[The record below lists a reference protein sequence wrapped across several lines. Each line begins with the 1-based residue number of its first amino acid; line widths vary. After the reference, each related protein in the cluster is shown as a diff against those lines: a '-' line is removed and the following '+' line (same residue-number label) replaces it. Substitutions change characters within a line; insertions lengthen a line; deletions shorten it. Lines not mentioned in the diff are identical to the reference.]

1 MINYY
6 DEIKK
11 KLLKN
16 EIYAKVK
23 DYSKERNKVLTYFEV
38 GKLLSDAGKEY
49 GKNIIGS
56 YAKKLVNEVGKKYNE
71 RYLRYMR
78 QFYDMVLVTKWKPLV
93 SKLSWTNLL
102 LIMPLKDKNKM
113 NYYINQCLI
122 YNLSK
127 RQLQE
132 KIKNNEYDRLNKKT
146 KDKLILNNN
155 LDIVEY
161 IPKPIII
168 KNKENVEIIT
178 EKVLHNL
185 IIENLPSFMKELG
198 TGYSFI
204 DNEYKI
210 KIGQRYNY
218 IDLLLFNYEFNCF
231 VVIELKVT
239 ELKKQYIGQIQI
251 YMDYIDKNIR
261 KSYHDKTIGIIICKR
276 NNEYIIEYCS
286 NKKIISREYKII

>member
-1 MINYY
+1 MNYY
-6 DEIKK
+6 NEIKD
-11 KLLKN
+11 KLIEN

-23 DYSKERNKVLTYFEV
+23 DYSKEKHRVITYFEI
-38 GKLLSDAGKEY
+38 GKLLYEAGSKY
-49 GKNIIGS
+49 GDNIIGK
-56 YAKKLVNEVGKKYNE
+56 YAEKLTIEIGKKYNT
-71 RYLRYMR
+71 RTLRSMR
-78 QFYDMVLVTKWKPLV
+78 QLYFSFKDDIWKPLV

-161 IPKPIII
+161 IPNPIII

-178 EKVLHNL
+178 EKVLNNL

>member
-1 MINYY
+1 MNYY
-6 DEIKK
+6 NEIKD
-11 KLLKN
+11 KLIEN

-23 DYSKERNKVLTYFEV
+23 DYSKEKHRVITYFEI
-38 GKLLSDAGKEY
+38 GKLLYEAGSKY
-49 GKNIIGS
+49 GDNIIGK
-56 YAKKLVNEVGKKYNE
+56 YAEKLTIEIGKKYNT
-71 RYLRYMR
+71 RTLRSMR
-78 QFYDMVLVTKWKPLV
+78 QLYFSFKDDIWKPLV

-161 IPKPIII
+161 IPNPIII

-218 IDLLLFNYEFNCF
+218 IDWLLFNYEFNCF

>member
-1 MINYY
+1 MNYY
-6 DEIKK
+6 HEIKD
-11 KLLKN
+11 KLIEN

-23 DYSKERNKVLTYFEV
+23 DYSKEKHRVITYFEI
-38 GKLLSDAGKEY
+38 GKLLYEAGSKY
-49 GKNIIGS
+49 GDNIIGK
-56 YAKKLVNEVGKKYNE
+56 YAEKLTIEIGKKYNT
-71 RYLRYMR
+71 RTLRSMR
-78 QFYDMVLVTKWKPLV
+78 QLYFSFKDDIWKPLV

-161 IPKPIII
+161 IPNPIII

>member
-1 MINYY
+1 MNYY
-6 DEIKK
+6 NEIKD
-11 KLLKN
+11 KLIEN

-23 DYSKERNKVLTYFEV
+23 DYSKEKHRVITYFEI
-38 GKLLSDAGKEY
+38 GKLLYEAGSKY
-49 GKNIIGS
+49 GDNIIGK
-56 YAKKLVNEVGKKYNE
+56 YAEKLTIEIGKKYNT
-71 RYLRYMR
+71 RTLRSMR
-78 QFYDMVLVTKWKPLV
+78 QLYFSFKDDIWKPLV

-161 IPKPIII
+161 IPNPIII

-231 VVIELKVT
+231 MVIELKVT

>member
-1 MINYY
+1 MNYY
-6 DEIKK
+6 NEIKD
-11 KLLKN
+11 KLIEN

-23 DYSKERNKVLTYFEV
+23 DYSKEKHRVITYFEI
-38 GKLLSDAGKEY
+38 GKLLYEAGSKY
-49 GKNIIGS
+49 GDNIIGK
-56 YAKKLVNEVGKKYNE
+56 YAEKLTIEIGKKYNT
-71 RYLRYMR
+71 RTLRSMR
-78 QFYDMVLVTKWKPLV
+78 QLYFSFKDDIWKPLV

-161 IPKPIII
+161 IPNPIII

-286 NKKIISREYKII
+286 NKKIIPREYKII

>member
-1 MINYY
+1 MNYY
-6 DEIKK
+6 NEIKD
-11 KLLKN
+11 KLIEN

-23 DYSKERNKVLTYFEV
+23 DYSKEKHRVITYFEI
-38 GKLLSDAGKEY
+38 GKLLYEAGSKY
-49 GKNIIGS
+49 GDNIIGK
-56 YAKKLVNEVGKKYNE
+56 YAEKLTIEIGKKYNT
-71 RYLRYMR
+71 RTLRSMR
-78 QFYDMVLVTKWKPLV
+78 QLYFSFKDDIWKPLV

-102 LIMPLKDKNKM
+102 LIMPLKDKNKI

-161 IPKPIII
+161 IPNPIII

-286 NKKIISREYKII
+286 NKKTISREYKII

>member
-1 MINYY
+1 MNYY
-6 DEIKK
+6 NEIKD
-11 KLLKN
+11 KLIEN

-23 DYSKERNKVLTYFEV
+23 DYSKEKHRVITYFEI
-38 GKLLSDAGKEY
+38 GKLLYEAGSKY
-49 GKNIIGS
+49 GDNIIEK
-56 YAKKLVNEVGKKYNE
+56 YAEKLTIEIGKKYNT
-71 RYLRYMR
+71 RTLRSMR
-78 QFYDMVLVTKWKPLV
+78 QLYFSFKDDIWKPLV

-161 IPKPIII
+161 IPNPIII

>member
-1 MINYY
+1 MNYY
-6 DEIKK
+6 NEIKD
-11 KLLKN
+11 KLIEN

-23 DYSKERNKVLTYFEV
+23 DYSKEKHRVITYFEI
-38 GKLLSDAGKEY
+38 GKLLYEAGSKY
-49 GKNIIGS
+49 GDNIIEK
-56 YAKKLVNEVGKKYNE
+56 YAEKLTIEIGKKYNT
-71 RYLRYMR
+71 RTLRSMR
-78 QFYDMVLVTKWKPLV
+78 QLYFSFKDDIWKPLV

-161 IPKPIII
+161 IPNPIII

-218 IDLLLFNYEFNCF
+218 
-231 VVIELKVT
+231 K
-239 ELKKQYIGQIQI
+239 IG
-251 YMDYIDKNIR
+251 R
-261 KSYHDKTIGIIICKR
+261 ASC
-276 NNEYIIEYCS
+276 
-286 NKKIISREYKII
+286 RERV

>member
-1 MINYY
+1 MNYY
-6 DEIKK
+6 NEIKD
-11 KLLKN
+11 KLIEN

-23 DYSKERNKVLTYFEV
+23 DYSKEKHRVITYFEI
-38 GKLLSDAGKEY
+38 GKLLYEAGSKY
-49 GKNIIGS
+49 GDNIIGK
-56 YAKKLVNEVGKKYNE
+56 YAEKLTIEIGKKYNT
-71 RYLRYMR
+71 RTLRSMR
-78 QFYDMVLVTKWKPLV
+78 QLYFSFKDDIWKPLV

-161 IPKPIII
+161 IPNSIII

>member
-1 MINYY
+1 MNYY
-6 DEIKK
+6 NEIKD
-11 KLLKN
+11 KLIEN

-23 DYSKERNKVLTYFEV
+23 DYSKEKHRVITYFEI
-38 GKLLSDAGKEY
+38 GKLLYEAGSKY
-49 GKNIIGS
+49 GDNIIGK
-56 YAKKLVNEVGKKYNE
+56 YAEKLTIEIGKKYNT
-71 RYLRYMR
+71 RTLRSMR
-78 QFYDMVLVTKWKPLV
+78 QLYFSFKDDIWKPLV

-161 IPKPIII
+161 IPNPIII

-185 IIENLPSFMKELG
+185 IIENLPSFLKELG

-210 KIGQRYNY
+210 KLGQRYNY

-276 NNEYIIEYCS
+276 NNEYIIEY
-286 NKKIISREYKII
+286 

>member
-1 MINYY
+1 MNYY
-6 DEIKK
+6 NEIKD
-11 KLLKN
+11 KLIEN

-23 DYSKERNKVLTYFEV
+23 DYSKEKHRVITYFEI
-38 GKLLSDAGKEY
+38 GKLLYEAGSKY
-49 GKNIIGS
+49 GDNIIGK
-56 YAKKLVNEVGKKYNE
+56 YAEKLTIEIGKKYNT
-71 RYLRYMR
+71 RTLRSMR
-78 QFYDMVLVTKWKPLV
+78 QLYFSFKDDIWKPLV

-161 IPKPIII
+161 ITNPIII

>member
-1 MINYY
+1 MNYY
-6 DEIKK
+6 NEIKD
-11 KLLKN
+11 KLIEN

-23 DYSKERNKVLTYFEV
+23 DYSKEKHRVITYFEI
-38 GKLLSDAGKEY
+38 GKLLYEAGSKY
-49 GKNIIGS
+49 GDNIIGK
-56 YAKKLVNEVGKKYNE
+56 YAEKLTIEIGKKYNT
-71 RYLRYMR
+71 RTLRSMR
-78 QFYDMVLVTKWKPLV
+78 QLYFSFKDDIWKPLV

-161 IPKPIII
+161 IPDPIII

-218 IDLLLFNYEFNCF
+218 IDLLLFNYEFNCY
-231 VVIELKVT
+231 VVIKLKVT

>member
-1 MINYY
+1 MNYY
-6 DEIKK
+6 NEIKD
-11 KLLKN
+11 KLIEN

-23 DYSKERNKVLTYFEV
+23 DYSKEKHRVITYFEI
-38 GKLLSDAGKEY
+38 GKLIYEAGSKY
-49 GKNIIGS
+49 GDNIIGK
-56 YAKKLVNEVGKKYNE
+56 YAEKLTIEIGKKYNT
-71 RYLRYMR
+71 RTLRSMR
-78 QFYDMVLVTKWKPLV
+78 QLYFSFKDDIWKPLV

-161 IPKPIII
+161 IPNPIII

>member
-1 MINYY
+1 MNYY
-6 DEIKK
+6 NEIKD
-11 KLLKN
+11 KLIEN

-23 DYSKERNKVLTYFEV
+23 DYSKEKHRVITYFEI
-38 GKLLSDAGKEY
+38 GKLLYEAGSKY
-49 GKNIIGS
+49 GDNIIGK
-56 YAKKLVNEVGKKYNE
+56 YAEKLTIEIGKKYNT
-71 RYLRYMR
+71 RTLRSMR
-78 QFYDMVLVTKWKPLV
+78 QLYFSFKDDIWKPLV

-122 YNLSK
+122 YNLK
-127 RQLQE
+127 KKQLQK
-132 KIKNNEYDRLNKKT
+132 KIKNNKYDRLNKKT

-161 IPKPIII
+161 IPNPIII

>member
-1 MINYY
+1 MNYY
-6 DEIKK
+6 NEIKD
-11 KLLKN
+11 KLIEN

-23 DYSKERNKVLTYFEV
+23 DYSKEKHRVITYFEI
-38 GKLLSDAGKEY
+38 GKLLYEAGSKY
-49 GKNIIGS
+49 GDNIIGK
-56 YAKKLVNEVGKKYNE
+56 YAEKLTIEIGKKYNT
-71 RYLRYMR
+71 RTLRSMR
-78 QFYDMVLVTKWKPLV
+78 QLYFSFKDGIWKPLV

-161 IPKPIII
+161 IPNPIII

>member
-1 MINYY
+1 MF
-6 DEIKK
+6 
-11 KLLKN
+11 
-16 EIYAKVK
+16 
-23 DYSKERNKVLTYFEV
+23 T
-38 GKLLSDAGKEY
+38 
-49 GKNIIGS
+49 
-56 YAKKLVNEVGKKYNE
+56 
-71 RYLRYMR
+71 
-78 QFYDMVLVTKWKPLV
+78 QC
-93 SKLSWTNLL
+93 
-102 LIMPLKDKNKM
+102 
-113 NYYINQCLI
+113 YIQ
-122 YNLSK
+122 
-127 RQLQE
+127 

-161 IPKPIII
+161 IPNPIII

>member
-1 MINYY
+1 MNYY
-6 DEIKK
+6 NEIKD
-11 KLLKN
+11 KLIEN

-23 DYSKERNKVLTYFEV
+23 DYSKEKHRVITYFEI
-38 GKLLSDAGKEY
+38 GKLLYEAGSKY
-49 GKNIIGS
+49 GDNIIGK
-56 YAKKLVNEVGKKYNE
+56 YAEKLTIEIGKKYNT
-71 RYLRYMR
+71 RTLRSMR
-78 QFYDMVLVTKWKPLV
+78 QLYFSFKDDIWKPLV

-161 IPKPIII
+161 IPNPIII

-276 NNEYIIEYCS
+276 NNVNIL
-286 NKKIISREYKII
+286 NKPF

>member
-1 MINYY
+1 MNYY
-6 DEIKK
+6 NEIKD
-11 KLLKN
+11 KLIEN

-23 DYSKERNKVLTYFEV
+23 DYSKEKHRVITYFEI
-38 GKLLSDAGKEY
+38 GKLLYEAGSKY
-49 GKNIIGS
+49 GDNIIGK
-56 YAKKLVNEVGKKYNE
+56 YAEKLTIEIGKKYNT
-71 RYLRYMR
+71 RTLRSMR
-78 QFYDMVLVTKWKPLV
+78 QLYFSFKDDIWKPLV

-161 IPKPIII
+161 IPNPIII

>member
-1 MINYY
+1 MNYY
-6 DEIKK
+6 NEIKD
-11 KLLKN
+11 KLIEN

-23 DYSKERNKVLTYFEV
+23 DYSKEKHRVITYFEI
-38 GKLLSDAGKEY
+38 GKLLYEAGSKY
-49 GKNIIGS
+49 GDNIIEK
-56 YAKKLVNEVGKKYNE
+56 YAEKLTIEIGKKYNT
-71 RYLRYMR
+71 RTLRSMR
-78 QFYDMVLVTKWKPLV
+78 QLYFSFKDDIWKPLV

-161 IPKPIII
+161 IPNPIII

-231 VVIELKVT
+231 VVIDLKVT
-239 ELKKQYIGQIQI
+239 ALTKQYIGQIQL